1 MATTASEAPLID
13 TAQANPDTPRTGPT
27 TDRIVALDF
36 VRGAALFGILL
47 MNITGFGLP
56 HAYSNP
62 MNAGGAEGASLLS
75 WIIIQIGFEG
85 TQRGLFSMLFGAGI
99 ILFTSR
105 LEAAGRAD
113 VGDIYARR
121 NLWLIVF
128 GMVNGFVLL
137 WSGDILYFYG
147 LTALV
152 VFPFRKLGVRALLII
167 GVAGMLASALWNA
180 KDTTDLMRYH
190 EAYEASQ
197 VSGAQLDPAQQALAE
212 KWEGALAEYSPSSEA
227 QQDYVEQ
234 RTESYATAFAQVAAE
249 TVHAESWY
257 FYRWFF
263 DVFSMMLIGMAL
275 FKAGIFTLE
284 RSTRFYLALAVIGY
298 GVGLTVNVLET
309 RWVIDNSFSLLAMSQ
324 SQITYDLGRL
334 PMTAGHL
341 GLLLLIARSGL
352 FPLFQHALAS
362 VGRMAFTNY
371 LTHSLVCAIFF
382 VGLGYFG
389 QLERHQLYYVVFAI
403 WAVQLVISPLWLNRY
418 RMGPL
423 EWLWRGLTY
432 GELPPLRRQEAAGT
446 VALEGRF
453 A

>member
-1 MATTASEAPLID
+1 MATAAHEAGLIA
-13 TAQANPDTPRTGPT
+13 TAQSTPDQTKTGPT
-27 TDRIVALDF
+27 ANRIVGLDF

-62 MNAGGAEGASLLS
+62 MNAGGAEGVNLLS
-75 WIIIQIGFEG
+75 WMIIQIGFEG

-105 LEAAGRAD
+105 LEAKGRTD

-121 NLWLIVF
+121 NLLLILF

-152 VFPFRKLGVRALLII
+152 VFPFRKLGVRALLIVGI
-167 GVAGMLASALWNA
+167 AGMLASALWNA
-180 KDTTDLMRYH
+180 KDTADLMRYH

-197 VSGAQLDPAQQALAE
+197 VAGEQLDPAQQALAE
-212 KWEGALAEYSPSSEA
+212 KWEGALAEYSPSPEA
-227 QQDYVEQ
+227 QQNYVAQ
-234 RTESYATAFAQVAAE
+234 RTQSYAAAFAQVAVE

-263 DVFSMMLIGMAL
+263 DIFSMMLIGMAL
-275 FKAGIFTLE
+275 FKAGVFTLE

-298 GVGLTVNVLET
+298 GVGLTVNLFET
-309 RWVIDNSFSLLAMSQ
+309 RLIIDNDFSLLAMSQ

-334 PMTAGHL
+334 PTTAGHL
-341 GLLLLIARSGL
+341 GLLLLIARSGI
-352 FPLFQHALAS
+352 FPLFQHALAC

-371 LTHSLVCAIFF
+371 LTHSLVCAIIF

-389 QLERHQLYYVVFAI
+389 QLERHELYYVVFTI
-403 WAVQLVISPLWLNRY
+403 WAVQLVVSPLWLSRY
-418 RMGPL
+418 SMGPL

-432 GELPPLRRQEAAGT
+432 GELPALRRTQDVAA
-446 VALEGRF
+446 
-453 A
+453 

>member
-1 MATTASEAPLID
+1 MATAAGEAPLIAS
-13 TAQANPDTPRTGPT
+13 AQATPDTPRTGPT
-27 TDRIVALDF
+27 TDRIVPLDF

-56 HAYSNP
+56 HAYGNP
-62 MNAGGAEGASLLS
+62 TNAGGAEGLNLLS

-105 LEAAGRAD
+105 LEAKGRTD
-113 VGDIYARR
+113 VADIYTRR
-121 NLWLIVF
+121 NLWLIAF
-128 GMVNGFVLL
+128 GMVNGFIFL

-147 LTALV
+147 LTALL
-152 VFPFRKLGVRALLII
+152 VFPFRKLSAKWLIGI
-167 GVAGMLASALWNA
+167 GIAGLLASALWNT
-180 KDTTDLMRYH
+180 KDTSDLIRNQA
-190 EAYEASQ
+190 AYQASQ
-197 VSGAQLDPAQQALAE
+197 VEGAQLTPDQTAWAGEWEAALAN
-212 KWEGALAEYSPSSEA
+212 YSPSAQS
-227 QQDYVEQ
+227 QQDYVEK
-234 RTESYATAFAQVAAE
+234 RTGTYWSALSQVAEE

-275 FKAGIFTLE
+275 FKLGVFTLE
-284 RSTRFYLALAVIGY
+284 RPARFYLALVVVGY
-298 GVGLTVNVLET
+298 GVGLTVNTLET
-309 RWVIDNSFSLLAMSQ
+309 RWIIDNGFSLLAMSQ

-334 PMTAGHL
+334 PTTAGHL
-341 GLLLLIARSGL
+341 GLLLLIARSGVL
-352 FPLFQHALAS
+352 PWFQHALAC

-371 LTHSLVCAIFF
+371 LTHSVVCAIFF

-403 WAVQLVISPLWLNRY
+403 WAAQLIISPLWLRHFQ
-418 RMGPL
+418 MGPL
-423 EWLWRGLTY
+423 EWLWRGMTY
-432 GELPPLRRQEAAGT
+432 GESPKLRRAA
-446 VALEGRF
+446 VAG

>member
-1 MATTASEAPLID
+1 MATAASLAPLIGS
-13 TAQANPDTPRTGPT
+13 AQATPDTPKTGPT
-27 TDRIVALDF
+27 SDRIVALDF

-62 MNAGGAEGASLLS
+62 MNAGGAEGANLFA
-75 WIIIQIGFEG
+75 WMIIQISFEG

-105 LEAAGRAD
+105 LEAKGRTD
-113 VGDIYARR
+113 VGDIYTRR

-167 GVAGMLASALWNA
+167 GIAGMLASALWNA
-180 KDTTDLMRYH
+180 KDTADLMRYH

-197 VSGAQLDPAQQALAE
+197 VAGAQLDPAQQALVE
-212 KWEGALAEYSPSSEA
+212 KWEGALAEYSPSPEA
-227 QQDYVEQ
+227 QRDYVQQ
-234 RTESYATAFAQVAAE
+234 RTQSYGTAFAQVAAE

-263 DVFSMMLIGMAL
+263 DIFSMMLIGMAL
-275 FKAGIFTLE
+275 FKAGVFTLE
-284 RSTRFYLALAVIGY
+284 RSTRFYLALVVIGY

-309 RWVIDNSFSLLAMSQ
+309 RLVIDNGFSLLAMSQ

-341 GLLLLIARSGL
+341 GLLLLIARWGI

-371 LTHSLVCAIFF
+371 LTHSLVCAIVF

-389 QLERHQLYYVVFAI
+389 QLERHQLYFVVSAI
-403 WAVQLVISPLWLNRY
+403 WAVQLVISPLWLSRY
-418 RMGPL
+418 SMGPL

-432 GELPPLRRQEAAGT
+432 GELPALRRAQDVAA
-446 VALEGRF
+446 
-453 A
+453 

>member
-1 MATTASEAPLID
+1 MATAAHEAGVIA
-13 TAQANPDTPRTGPT
+13 TAQSTPDQTKTGPT
-27 TDRIVALDF
+27 SDRIVALDF

-62 MNAGGAEGASLLS
+62 MNWGGAEGANLLA
-75 WIIIQIGFEG
+75 WMIIQIGFEG

-105 LEAAGRAD
+105 LEAKGRTD

-121 NLWLIVF
+121 NLWLLVF

-152 VFPFRKLGVRALLII
+152 VFPFRKLGVRALLMI
-167 GVAGMLASALWNA
+167 GIVGMLASALWNA
-180 KDTTDLMRYH
+180 KDTADLMSYH

-197 VSGAQLDPAQQALAE
+197 VAGAQLNPQQQALGE
-212 KWEGALAEYSPSSEA
+212 EWEGALAEYAPSPET
-227 QQDYVEQ
+227 QRDYVEQ
-234 RTESYATAFAQVAAE
+234 RTQSYSAAFAQVAAE

-263 DVFSMMLIGMAL
+263 DIFSMMLIGMAL
-275 FKAGIFTLE
+275 FKAGVFTLE
-284 RSTRFYLALAVIGY
+284 RSTRFYLALVVIGY

-309 RWVIDNSFSLLAMSQ
+309 RLIIEGGFGLLAMSQ

-341 GLLLLIARSGL
+341 GLLLLIARSGI

-371 LTHSLVCAIFF
+371 LTHSLVCAILF

-389 QLERHQLYYVVFAI
+389 QLERHELYYVVFTI
-403 WAVQLVISPLWLNRY
+403 WAVQLVLSPLWLGTFK
-418 RMGPL
+418 MGPL

-432 GELPPLRRQEAAGT
+432 GELPKLRRGKEAAT
-446 VALEGRF
+446 
-453 A
+453 

>member
-1 MATTASEAPLID
+1 MATAALIA
-13 TAQANPDTPRTGPT
+13 TAQSTPDQTKTGPIA
-27 TDRIVALDF
+27 DRIVALDF

-56 HAYSNP
+56 HAYTNP
-62 MNAGGAEGASLLS
+62 MNAGGAEGTNLLS
-75 WIIIQIGFEG
+75 WMIIQIGFEG

-105 LEAAGRAD
+105 LEAKGQTD

-167 GVAGMLASALWNA
+167 GIAGMLASALWNA
-180 KDTTDLMRYH
+180 KDTADLMRYH

-197 VSGAQLDPAQQALAE
+197 VAWAQLDPAQQALAE
-212 KWEGALAEYSPSSEA
+212 KWEGALAEYSPSPEA
-227 QQDYVEQ
+227 QRDYVEQ
-234 RTESYATAFAQVAAE
+234 RTQSYAKAFAQVAAE

-263 DVFSMMLIGMAL
+263 DIFSMMLIGMAL
-275 FKAGIFTLE
+275 FKAEVFTLE
-284 RSTRFYLALAVIGY
+284 RSTRFYLALVVIGY
-298 GVGLTVNVLET
+298 GVGLTVNVLEI
-309 RWVIDNSFSLLAMSQ
+309 RLIIEGGFGPLAMSQ

-341 GLLLLIARSGL
+341 GLLLLIARSGI
-352 FPLFQHALAS
+352 FPWFQHALAC

-389 QLERHQLYYVVFAI
+389 QLERHQLYYVVFTI
-403 WAVQLVISPLWLNRY
+403 WAVQLVVSPLWLSRY
-418 RMGPL
+418 KMGPL

-432 GELPPLRRQEAAGT
+432 GELPKLRRAGPVT
-446 VALEGRF
+446 A
-453 A
+453 

>member
-1 MATTASEAPLID
+1 MATAAHEAGIIA
-13 TAQANPDTPRTGPT
+13 TAQSTPDQTKSGPT
-27 TDRIVALDF
+27 ADRIVALDF

-56 HAYSNP
+56 QAYSNP
-62 MNAGGAEGASLLS
+62 MNAGGAEGVNLLS
-75 WIIIQIGFEG
+75 WMIIQIGFEG

-105 LEAAGRAD
+105 LEAKGRSD

-121 NLWLIVF
+121 NLWLIAF
-128 GMVNGFVLL
+128 GMVNGFILL

-147 LTALV
+147 LTALL

-167 GVAGMLASALWNA
+167 GIAGMLASALWNA
-180 KDTTDLMRYH
+180 KDAADLMRYH

-197 VSGAQLDPAQQALAE
+197 VAGAQLDPAQQALAE
-212 KWEGALAEYSPSSEA
+212 KWKGALAEYSPSPEA
-227 QQDYVEQ
+227 QRDYVER
-234 RTESYATAFAQVAAE
+234 RTQSYATAFAQVASE

-263 DVFSMMLIGMAL
+263 DIFSMMLIGMAL
-275 FKAGIFTLE
+275 FKAGVFTLE
-284 RSTRFYLALAVIGY
+284 RSTRFYLALVVIGY
-298 GVGLTVNVLET
+298 GIGLTVNVLET
-309 RWVIDNSFSLLAMSQ
+309 RLIIEGGFGLLAMSQ

-341 GLLLLIARSGL
+341 GLLLLIVRSGF

-382 VGLGYFG
+382 VGLGYFD
-389 QLERHQLYYVVFAI
+389 QLERHQLYYVVCSI
-403 WAVQLVISPLWLNRY
+403 WAVQLIISPLWLNRFA
-418 RMGPL
+418 MGPL

-432 GELPPLRRQEAAGT
+432 GELPKLRRTAPVNA
-446 VALEGRF
+446 
-453 A
+453 